1 MLWVKALHLATIAI
15 WAAGLIALPGLY
27 VQRTHVPDEPSLH
40 RLQALVRFLYV
51 GVLSPAAFV
60 AVGSGVGL
68 IFLRETFEAWF
79 TAKLAFVGALVTIH
93 ILTGLVIIRL
103 FEAGNVYPVWR
114 FAAVTA
120 TTVLVVAAILFIVLA
135 KPDLPDLLPDA
146 MSEPGTLRRL
156 VEPLNPFRK

>member
-1 MLWVKALHLATIAI
+1 MRISDRLHQLGIVLPQPPRIPPGVVLPFDWV
-15 WAAGLIALPGLY
+15 
-27 VQRTHVPDEPSLH
+27 
-40 RLQALVRFLYV
+40 
-51 GVLSPAAFV
+51 
-60 AVGSGVGL
+60 VGL

-146 MSEPGTLRRL
+146 MSEPGALRRL
-156 VEPLNPFRK
+156 VEPLNPFQK